1 MKIFVIG
8 AHGQVGQHVVDSL
21 LDNDYRVVAGYRD
34 PDHQAPEQSNAQLT
48 AMHCDLTGTIADL
61 AQAMAGCDAMIFAAG
76 SRGKALLAVDLDGA
90 VKAMAAAQQAGIARF
105 IHLSTLNAG
114 DRSQWPASLNDYYI
128 AKYYADQWLQH
139 HTTLDYVIIQPTTLT
154 NDAPTGQIKFSP
166 TWADTIS
173 RQDVATV
180 LVEAIE
186 SDQHR
191 TTLKIAN
198 GNLPIAQAL

>member
-8 AHGQVGQHVVDSL
+8 AHGQVGQHVVDTL
-21 LDNDYRVVAGYRD
+21 LENDYQVVAGYRD
-34 PDHQAPEQSNAQLT
+34 PKTQAPAATSEMQAVK
-48 AMHCDLTGTIADL
+48 CDLTGRISDL
-61 AQAMAGCDAMIFAAG
+61 AAAMRGCDAVIFAAG

-90 VKAMAAAQQAGIARF
+90 VKAMEAAQSVGISRF
-105 IHLSTLNAG
+105 IQLSTLNAG
-114 DRSQWPASLNDYYI
+114 HRDLWPDSLNDYYI
-128 AKYYADQWLQH
+128 AKYYADEWLMH
-139 HTTLDYVIIQPTTLT
+139 HTTLDYVIVQPTTLN
-154 NDAPTGQIKFSP
+154 NDAPTGKIKFEP
-166 TWADTIS
+166 TWQDQIT

-191 TTLKIAN
+191 TTIQIAN

>member
-8 AHGQVGQHVVDSL
+8 AHGQVGQHVIDTL
-21 LDNDYRVVAGYRD
+21 LENDYQVVAGYRD
-34 PDHQAPEQSNAQLT
+34 PAAQAPESSSEMQAVT
-48 AMHCDLTGTIADL
+48 CDLTGSIEGL
-61 AQAMAGCDAMIFAAG
+61 ARVMQGCDAVIFAAG

-90 VKAMAAAQQAGIARF
+90 VKAMEAAQLAGISRF
-105 IHLSTLNAG
+105 IQLSTLNAG
-114 DRSQWPASLNDYYI
+114 DRKLWPASLNDYYI
-128 AKYYADQWLQH
+128 AKYYADEWLMH
-139 HTTLDYVIIQPTTLT
+139 HTTLDYVIVQPTTLT
-154 NDAPTGQIKFSP
+154 NDAPTGQIKFDP
-166 TWADTIS
+166 TWEDTIT

-191 TTLKIAN
+191 TTIKIAN